1 MEKVKE
7 ITLFV
12 TKTGKYAVKR
22 SDKMRP
28 SRYFTTE
35 EKAHE
40 WIADKYEV
48 GKLIEQL

>member
-12 TKTGKYAVKR
+12 KNIKIVKR

-35 EKAHE
+35 EKARE

-48 GKLIEQL
+48 GKLVEQL